1 MRREMHAPA
10 LRDLGVFYP
19 GRTVDGTT
27 ASSGVEWATMQ
38 SLWTLLH
45 SERKYS
51 DRLISVDRD
60 RYRLEKNGRTG
71 DFTIIR
77 TFDWINVIPVTEEGN
92 FVFIRQFRHGIRE
105 VTLEIPGGA
114 IDPSDSSPRVDRD
127 RPVVPAGDRHGATE
141 RGCPPRA
148 GPRRVRAVLR
158 GGVRSALMDLWLV
171 RHGEAVPEREDPAG
185 PLSPEGAL
193 AIRAIVE
200 PPAGARGPSPRSP
213 RSLPFSFPTATPCDW
228 PSPRGRYAASGSRRR
243 VAGRGSCSFSSE
255 VGQIRGGGPG

>member
-114 IDPSDSSPRVDRD
+114 IDPSDSSPRV
-127 RPVVPAGDRHGATE
+127 AA
-141 RGCPPRA
+141 
-148 GPRRVRAVLR
+148 
-158 GGVRSALMDLWLV
+158 
-171 RHGEAVPEREDPAG
+171 ERELREETG
-185 PLSPEGAL
+185 
-193 AIRAIVE
+193 
-200 PPAGARGPSPRSP
+200 
-213 RSLPFSFPTATPCDW
+213 F
-228 PSPRGRYAASGSRRR
+228 
-243 VAGRGSCSFSSE
+243 VAGRWEDLGFVTPNPALQNNRCHTFLAAGASRAGAPRFDPCEWIETVLLSRQESATALRNGAVHHGLGLAP
-255 VGQIRGGGPG
+255 VGRDFAAGYDLRWWACGVVG

>member
-114 IDPSDSSPRVDRD
+114 IDPSDSSPRV
-127 RPVVPAGDRHGATE
+127 AA
-141 RGCPPRA
+141 
-148 GPRRVRAVLR
+148 
-158 GGVRSALMDLWLV
+158 
-171 RHGEAVPEREDPAG
+171 ERELREETG
-185 PLSPEGAL
+185 
-193 AIRAIVE
+193 
-200 PPAGARGPSPRSP
+200 
-213 RSLPFSFPTATPCDW
+213 F
-228 PSPRGRYAASGSRRR
+228 
-243 VAGRGSCSFSSE
+243 VAGRWEDLGFVTPNPALQNNRCHTFLAAGASRAGAPRFDPCEWIETVLLSRQETATALRNGAVHHGLVLAAF
-255 VGQIRGGGPG
+255 GRYFAAGYDLR